1 MEQPKRPLSA
11 YNLYYRY
18 KRSKILEAIEGGDGS
33 PDAITRLILADPGLE
48 SYPSIGDTMSPK
60 HVQWL
65 RRTEIRSALLQNLSP
80 KETRSRT
87 HLKAHGGMSFVT
99 MSKLM
104 CDGWKFIDEFA
115 RCVFEEL
122 AEEGRKMYRKRVA
135 EYEDLE
141 ASHKKKIKTSNSTAT
156 SAKEDHPDKE
166 GKKGLILKPIVA
178 TNCAVSSPKE
188 SSEANMNA
196 PKRPL
201 TAYNLFY
208 KYKRLKILDGRYG
221 MESVEKVNQLIHATP
236 GLEDYLPVLET
247 LPPEEAKKL
256 IRTEIR
262 GALEGKLFPKDVRT
276 RNRFPPH
283 AIFAN
288 SEDMTKKMSDLWKSL
303 DAYSKS
309 VFQELAGEGRKI
321 YQERVAEHNSKCAS
335 IATKKIESQGRR
347 VSLSEDA
354 KPEVFRSNTPTG
366 PTADIFEEPCVDD
379 NAPAKKIES
388 QGRRVSLSEDAK
400 PEVFRSNTPTGPT
413 GTTHNL
419 ILVSPEKAI
428 EGSPKVV
435 AQIAL
440 EAFPLLP
447 DFDLDGITH
456 IANDPNPISADIFEE
471 PCVDDNAPEDAAS
484 VVSSSSAPVVAQN
497 SSNNASRRSAIPPF
511 SFAGRQDEPGSRN
524 TEREVSVD
532 DFMKLIETLDENI
545 SFRNTQDENIEK

>member
-366 PTADIFEEPCVDD
+366 PT
-379 NAPAKKIES
+379 
-388 QGRRVSLSEDAK
+388 
-400 PEVFRSNTPTGPT
+400 